1 MPCRYYCD
9 YCDAYLLRDSPAGRT
24 QHMRGAKHRD
34 KFKEYFHKL
43 YADWAAQNMH
53 LVQAHQLEQQQQMY
67 ASMGMQMPS
76 LAPPGGMAMPVGM
89 GAPPGVVG
97 QGAPP
102 GVVGQGAGAPPPS
115 FAAPPRPTFA
125 PPPQF
130 AKPPPSFKAPPPM
143 KKQE

>member
-67 ASMGMQMPS
+67 ASMGVQMPG
-76 LAPPGGMAMPVGM
+76 LPPPGGMAMPVGM
-89 GAPPGVVG
+89 GAPPG
-97 QGAPP
+97 A
-102 GVVGQGAGAPPPS
+102 GVGAGAPPPS

-125 PPPQF
+125 PPPKF
-130 AKPPPSFKAPPPM
+130 AKPPSFKAPPPM
-143 KKQE
+143 KK